1 VSRLDGGGGGGAQVG
16 TARDSA
22 EEKSTVALYSEFLF
36 LTL

>member
-22 EEKSTVALYSEFLF
+22 EEKSNGCAL
-36 LTL
+36 